1 MKVSLNWLKDYVN
14 LNITAQEV
22 AYKLTMSGNDVDTI
36 QTIGREWAN
45 IYVGQITDIQ
55 KHPNA
60 DRLQLTTIDVGKE
73 QLTVVCGAPNIKIG
87 YKVPFARLGAVLF
100 DAHTGKTAEVKAAKI
115 RGVHS
120 EGMACSERELGIS
133 QNHEGILILSQDA
146 PLGMPL
152 AEYMGDSIFDIKV
165 TPNRAD
171 CLSIIGIARELSA
184 LTGEKLK
191 LPGLDY
197 RETDDNI
204 QNLISIEIADADLCY
219 RYCASVINNVVIEPS
234 PLWMQQRLLACGMR
248 PINNIVDITNYVM
261 LECGQPLHAFDYSK
275 IRGKK
280 IIVRRGK
287 NEDFVTLDNI
297 SRKITPDMLL
307 ITDNEGPVAIAG
319 VMGGAVSEIDKNTKS
334 ILLES
339 ASFNRE
345 SIRRTA
351 TSLKLRS
358 EASLR
363 FEKGLSPELS
373 LTGLKRATQLMI
385 NLAQGKAASGIA
397 DVYPVTAMPNT
408 LLLTSQRVSQVLGM
422 ELNQDTMSKV
432 LASLGFECTVNNATS
447 IMVTVPYW
455 RVDIKL
461 QDDLIEELAR
471 TIGYDRIP
479 TTILGGE
486 PPAYTPNPMLTL
498 KNSTRD
504 ILAGCGMQEV
514 INTTLTNRSFMTRV
528 KASEPILLTNPLSSE
543 QECLRTSL
551 RAGLLLNVLNNERYD
566 QCIELFEIGHI
577 YLPRINELPEEPDI
591 LCGIL
596 TGSRMEKT
604 WLDSGGQID
613 FFDVKGILETLFDRL
628 GVNVRFEKAEDTLLL
643 PGRTSV
649 IKAGNTIITGIMG
662 EVDPLVID
670 SFGIHLSPVYLFE
683 IYLETLATMIKGT
696 RKYKT
701 IPRYPGVTRDLSL
714 VIDTETSSEVV
725 QRLIKKTPMINSVT
739 LFDVYTGEKM
749 PAGKKALAYSIV
761 YQSPDR
767 TLTDTEVNKLEQEIL
782 NKLNDELGV
791 VLRQ

>member
-14 LNITAQEV
+14 LNLPAEEV

-36 QTIGREWAN
+36 QVIGREWAN
-45 IYVGQITDIQ
+45 IYVGQIIDIQ

-60 DRLQLTTIDVGKE
+60 DRLQLATIDVGKE
-73 QLTVVCGAPNIKIG
+73 RVTVVCGAPNIKIG
-87 YKVPFARLGAVLF
+87 QKVPFARLGAFLI

-171 CLSIIGIARELSA
+171 CLSIVGIARELSA

-191 LPGLDY
+191 SDSVDY
-197 RETDDNI
+197 IENGENI
-204 QNLISIEIADADLCY
+204 NNLASVEIADTDLCY
-219 RYCASVINNVVIEPS
+219 RYCASVVNDIVIEPS

-261 LECGQPLHAFDYSK
+261 LEYGQPLHAFDYNK

-287 NEDFVTLDNI
+287 NENFVTLDNV
-297 SRKITPDMLL
+297 SRKITHDMLL
-307 ITDNEGPVAIAG
+307 ITDSEGPVAIAG
-319 VMGGAVSEIDKNTKS
+319 VMGGAASEIDVNTKS
-334 ILLES
+334 ILVES

-345 SIRRTA
+345 SIRRTS

-373 LTGLKRATQLMI
+373 LIALKRATRLI
-385 NLAQGKAASGIA
+385 VELTHGKAANGII
-397 DVYPVTAMPNT
+397 DVHPAPPKPNK
-408 LLLTSQRVSQVLGM
+408 LLLTSQRVLQVLGM
-422 ELNQDTMSKV
+422 ELTQDNIISV
-432 LASLGFECTVNNATS
+432 LTSLGFKCKVHDATS
-447 IMVTVPYW
+447 IMVTIPYW
-455 RVDIKL
+455 RIDIKL

-471 TIGYDRIP
+471 IIGYDRIP

-486 PPAYTPNPMLTL
+486 PPAYTPNPILTL
-498 KNSTRD
+498 KNNVRD

-514 INTTLTNRSFMTRV
+514 INTPLTNRSSMAKINSV
-528 KASEPILLTNPLSSE
+528 DPIPLTNPLSSE

-551 RAGLLLNVLNNERYD
+551 RAGLLQNVVNNERYD
-566 QCIELFEIGHI
+566 QSIKLFEIGHI
-577 YLPRINELPEEPDI
+577 YLPRNNELPEEPEI

-604 WLDSGGQID
+604 WLDIGGQID
-613 FFDVKGILETLFDRL
+613 FYDAKGILETLFERL
-628 GVNVRFEKAEDTLLL
+628 GVNIRFEKNEDVLLL
-643 PGRTSV
+643 PGRTAAIKVGDTV
-649 IKAGNTIITGIMG
+649 IGIMG
-662 EVDPLVID
+662 ELNPRVID
-670 SFGIHLSPVYLFE
+670 NFDIHSSPVFMFE
-683 IYLETLATMIKGT
+683 IYLETLVTTIRGT

-701 IPRYPGVTRDLSL
+701 IPRFPGVTRDLSL
-714 VIDTETSSEVV
+714 VIDTEIASEAV
-725 QRLIKKTPMINSVT
+725 QNLIKKTPMVNSVT

-767 TLTDTEVNKLEQEIL
+767 TLTDAEVNKYEQEIL
-782 NKLNDELGV
+782 SKLNRELGA